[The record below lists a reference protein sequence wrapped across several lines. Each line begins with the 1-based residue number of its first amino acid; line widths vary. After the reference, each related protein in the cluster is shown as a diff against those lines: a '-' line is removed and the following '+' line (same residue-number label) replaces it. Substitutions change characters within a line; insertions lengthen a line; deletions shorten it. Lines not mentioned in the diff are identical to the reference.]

1 MTKRI
6 QLALVA
12 LTISAFSCAGT
23 VPKAIKARYSSL
35 ETAMRQVDF
44 KTFSSYFSSDFT
56 TVDPQGKSSSR
67 EEFLNQVRPM
77 FENAKSATAK
87 EKFTDCKIHDG
98 VVDVSFDFT
107 LKLSGKAA
115 KSGKTIVHEVGVDT
129 WKQVDGQWVM
139 VKTVD
144 SKFDVTTG
152 KKSKG

>member
-1 MTKRI
+1 MTKRFHVA
-6 QLALVA
+6 LALTALSA
-12 LTISAFSCAGT
+12 LTFAGP

-44 KTFSSYFSSDFT
+44 KTFSSFFSSDFT
-56 TVDPQGKSSSR
+56 TVDPQGKSSTR
-67 EEFLNQVRPM
+67 EEFLSQVKGM
-77 FENAKSATAK
+77 FDNAKSGTAK
-87 EKFTDCKIHDG
+87 EKFTDCKISTSG
-98 VVDVSFDFT
+98 VDVSFDFT

-115 KSGKTIVHEVGVDT
+115 KSGKTIIHEVGVDT
-129 WKQVDGQWVM
+129 WKQIDGQWVI